1 MKNYVSLVSI
11 LALTACATS
20 GSGPD
25 DRFRAAS
32 SSRYFAVGEDAAKS
46 NQKVTSMD
54 SEIIV
59 CDAGGCPA
67 HVNRYIS
74 NVSHQRL
81 SSGGNLYAG
90 SGFKVY
96 GLDNVTFTSSDNPG
110 TEKFKFMIENNEGS
124 KTRGR
129 ITHVS
134 VEDQGTQLLNRQSV
148 QENVFK
154 NSSDN
159 ITLTYNSWAD
169 PKLRFSDFGK
179 IEINNGTLNN
189 YMFAGGYKELQHE
202 KPASNMN
209 FSGNA
214 AGFVSNGTET
224 QNINGSATLAFNDG
238 TETLNMNFS
247 GGTVPWYNV
256 QIIKSD
262 NVNTITFTNTPNV
275 NTDIEFNDFVNN
287 TRTKAFDNDNI
298 NVGYYGPGT
307 NVSEATGVV
316 KYTEDDI
323 RMDAAFG
330 VTKDNQ

>member
-1 MKNYVSLVSI
+1 MKNYVSLVSV

-32 SSRYFAVGEDAAKS
+32 SSRYFAVGTDAAKS
-46 NQKVTSMD
+46 NEKVTSMD

-59 CDAGGCPA
+59 CDAGGCPV

-81 SSGGNLYAG
+81 PSSGVLYAG
-90 SGFKVY
+90 SGFNVY
-96 GLDNVTFTSSDNPG
+96 GLDNATFTTSDNPG
-110 TEKFKFMIENNEGS
+110 TEKFTFVIDDDEGS
-124 KTRGR
+124 KNRGK
-129 ITHVS
+129 ITHIS
-134 VEDQGTQLLNRQSV
+134 LDQGAHLLNRQTS

-154 NSSDN
+154 NTSDN

-169 PKLRFSDFGK
+169 KKLRFSDFGK
-179 IEINNGTLNN
+179 IEVNNGTTNN
-189 YMFAGGYKELQHE
+189 SMFAGGYKELQHE
-202 KPASNMN
+202 TPASNMD
-209 FSGNA
+209 FTGKA
-214 AGFVSNGTET
+214 AGVVSNGTES
-224 QNINGSATLAFNDG
+224 QNVNGTATLAFNNG

-247 GGTVPWYNV
+247 GGNVPWYDV
-256 QIIKSD
+256 KIIKSD
-262 NVNTITFTNTPNV
+262 SVNTITFTDSANV
-275 NTDIEFNDFVNN
+275 NTNIEFNDFANG
-287 TRTKAFDNDNI
+287 TRTKDFDGDNM

-316 KYTEDDI
+316 GYTENDI

-330 VTKDNQ
+330 VTKDN